1 MTPSPPAKA
10 PEAMSAE
17 DARTALLAAM
27 ARIEE
32 LEGEV
37 SEARA
42 VLADLP
48 GELEALR
55 EASIGRRRRLQ
66 EVLGLMSGNG
76 G

>member
-1 MTPSPPAKA
+1 MTPTPPA
-10 PEAMSAE
+10 ENTSAQD
-17 DARTALLAAM
+17 DAQAALLAAM
-27 ARIEE
+27 SRIQE

-48 GELEALR
+48 AELEALR
-55 EASIGRRRRLQ
+55 AASIARRRLLQ
-66 EVLGLMSGNG
+66 EVLVLMSGNG

>member
-1 MTPSPPAKA
+1 MTAGPPA
-10 PEAMSAE
+10 EGMSAQ
-17 DARTALLAAM
+17 DSLGALVTAM

-48 GELEALR
+48 AELEALR
-55 EASIGRRRRLQ
+55 AASIARRRLLQ
-66 EVLGLMSGNG
+66 EVLGLMSGSG

>member
-1 MTPSPPAKA
+1 MTHSPPAKA

-17 DARTALLAAM
+17 EARTALFAAM
-27 ARIEE
+27 ARIQE

-42 VLADLP
+42 LLASLP
-48 GELEALR
+48 AELEALR
-55 EASIGRRRRLQ
+55 EAGSARRRRLQ

>member
-1 MTPSPPAKA
+1 MKPSPPAK
-10 PEAMSAE
+10 PLEAMSAE
-17 DARTALLAAM
+17 EARTALFAAM

-48 GELEALR
+48 AELEALR
-55 EASIGRRRRLQ
+55 EASIARRRRLQ
-66 EVLGLMSGNG
+66 EVLGLMSGNDG
-76 G
+76 

>member
-1 MTPSPPAKA
+1 MTPVPPA
-10 PEAMSAE
+10 EGTSAQ

-27 ARIEE
+27 SRIQE

-48 GELEALR
+48 AELEALR
-55 EASIGRRRRLQ
+55 AASIARRRLLQ
-66 EVLGLMSGNG
+66 EVLVLMSGHG

>member
-1 MTPSPPAKA
+1 MTAAPPAKG
-10 PEAMSAE
+10 MSPQ
-17 DARTALLAAM
+17 DAQTALLAAQS
-27 ARIEE
+27 RIEQ

-48 GELEALR
+48 AELEALR
-55 EASIGRRRRLQ
+55 AASIARRRLLQ

>member
-1 MTPSPPAKA
+1 MTAAPPARG
-10 PEAMSAE
+10 MSPQ
-17 DARTALLAAM
+17 DAQTALLAAQS
-27 ARIEE
+27 RIEQ

-48 GELEALR
+48 AELEALR
-55 EASIGRRRRLQ
+55 AASIARRRLLQ

>member
-1 MTPSPPAKA
+1 
-10 PEAMSAE
+10 MSAE

-55 EASIGRRRRLQ
+55 EASIARRRRLQ

>member
-1 MTPSPPAKA
+1 
-10 PEAMSAE
+10 MSAE

-66 EVLGLMSGNG
+66 EVLGLMSGNSG
-76 G
+76 

>member
-1 MTPSPPAKA
+1 
-10 PEAMSAE
+10 
-17 DARTALLAAM
+17 M

-66 EVLGLMSGNG
+66 EVLGLMSGNSG
-76 G
+76 